1 MLKVLG
7 RWKQRGEGG
16 IDAIIGLICLVAWL
30 THLVVCF
37 QGNRWGFL
45 IAGALFF
52 PIGIIH
58 GIGIWFGF
66 W

>member
-1 MLKVLG
+1 MSNTGKVV
-7 RWKQRGEGG
+7 
-16 IDAIIGLICLVAWL
+16 GLTGFVAVIAAWI

-37 QGNRWGFL
+37 KAGSWGFL
-45 IAGALFF
+45 IAGAILP

-58 GIGIWFGF
+58 GAGSWFGF